1 MSSYF
6 KLDERLEVEIE
17 RIIGSD
23 RFTLYQVH
31 AGNTAD
37 ALKLYSWNTAIASAF
52 LGPIAVVEVAVR
64 NAVSQQLRA
73 AFGSR
78 WYDDPSFLAL
88 DSSMLTRSSIVN
100 AKARIGRAIPLRPVT
115 ESRIVAEM
123 YLSFWVHLLRPG
135 LSRALWP
142 ILQPGFAKHTHRK
155 TVVRYLEPL
164 VPFRNRIAHHEPI
177 FDRRPG
183 DMYDGLLRIAEM
195 ISADLPSWIEHHARV
210 RAVLAD
216 GPVTTGVKF

>member
-1 MSSYF
+1 MDAR
-6 KLDERLEVEIE
+6 LEAEVERL
-17 RIIGSD
+17 IGSD
-23 RFTLYQVH
+23 RFTRYQ
-31 AGNTAD
+31 ARASNTAE
-37 ALKLYSWNTAIASAF
+37 ALKLYSWNTAIAGAF
-52 LGPIAVVEVAVR
+52 LGPIAVVEVALR
-64 NAVSQQLRA
+64 NAVSEQLRA
-73 AFGSR
+73 AFGHC

-88 DSSMLTRSSIVN
+88 DPSTRVRGSIAD
-100 AKARIGRAIPLRPVT
+100 AKNRIGRAVPARAVT
-115 ESRIVAEM
+115 DGRVVAEL
-123 YLSFWVHLLRPG
+123 YLSFWVYLLRPVF
-135 LSRALWP
+135 SRTLWP

-155 TVVRYLEPL
+155 TLVRYLEPL

-183 DMYDGLLRIAEM
+183 DMYDGLLRVAGM